1 MAFNPSRGILAVVIA
16 TGLGGCS
23 AGNVARPTVITFSG
37 NKPYPK
43 DVTVIPRA
51 GVPRFVM
58 GRRCP
63 STPVDDDSS
72 KALYAFHPGVGSRL
86 QLNTWSAGLTKS
98 AELNRGNTY
107 LPIQTPTNVSLRVVK
122 EGESLVQPEEAILAT
137 FLTTSRTKWKNTL
150 NNNFPDESE
159 KTRAELIAAL
169 ESHKAQLWNALVKN
183 LCIQASSRKLTNSI
197 ERTLSVTAMSNIL
210 ALCQAIPDKYQGNFK
225 RAFISASDDN
235 SPPCSVASGQSVYRS
250 INGEG
255 PLTNSWSW
263 SEATLGLTHSGSD
276 IPYLDNTAYQSP
288 NHLTGHIQIN
298 SVRPWSSNAP
308 TWTLQEWENS
318 GICQVMDQPATIAS
332 LKLHGAN
339 RWLQVVLPN
348 QHPSHRVLQEGGRRR
363 LQRFLDSNPFAF
375 KISRD
380 DLGLLT
386 AADVTGLHWK
396 TGLNNPQILGC
407 DRDTP

>member
-1 MAFNPSRGILAVVIA
+1 MAFNPSRAILSVIIA

-23 AGNVARPTVITFSG
+23 AGNVARPTVITFSDT
-37 NKPYPK
+37 KLYPK
-43 DVTVIPRA
+43 DVTVIPGA

-63 STPVDDDSS
+63 STPVDDVSS

-86 QLNTWSAGLTKS
+86 QLNTWSAGLTRS
-98 AELNRGNTY
+98 AELKRGNTY
-107 LPIQTPTNVSLRVVK
+107 LPIQTPTNVSLRMVK
-122 EGESLVQPEEAILAT
+122 EGEPLEQPEEAILAT
-137 FLTTSRTKWKNTL
+137 FLTTSRTKWNNTL
-150 NNNFPDESE
+150 NKPDDNE
-159 KTRAELIAAL
+159 KTRAELIAVL

-183 LCIQASSRKLTNSI
+183 LCIQASSRKLTNSL

-210 ALCQAIPDKYQGNFK
+210 ALCKAIPRKYQVNFT
-225 RAFISASDDN
+225 RAFISDSVDN
-235 SPPCSVASGQSVYRS
+235 SLACSVASGQNVYRS

-255 PLTNSWSW
+255 PLSNNWSW

-276 IPYLDNTAYQSP
+276 IPYLDNTAYRSP
-288 NHLTGHIQIN
+288 NHLTGHIEIN
-298 SVRPWSSNAP
+298 SVRPWSSSPP
-308 TWTLQEWENS
+308 TWTLQEWEDS
-318 GICQVMDQPATIAS
+318 GICQIMDQPATIAR

-339 RWLQVVLPN
+339 RWLKVVLPN

-363 LQRFLDSNPFAF
+363 LQRFLDSNPLAF
-375 KISRD
+375 RISRD

-386 AADVTGLHWK
+386 AADVTGLDWK
-396 TGLNNPQILGC
+396 TGLNNPQIMGC